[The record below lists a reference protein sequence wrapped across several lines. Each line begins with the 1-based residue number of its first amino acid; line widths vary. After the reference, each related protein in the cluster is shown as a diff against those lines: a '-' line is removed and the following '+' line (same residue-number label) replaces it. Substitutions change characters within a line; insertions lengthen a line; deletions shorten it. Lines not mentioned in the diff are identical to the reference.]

1 MLTDKLKTVE
11 TMGDINDHIVDVQ
24 HAFKH
29 TICIFTF
36 F

>member
-1 MLTDKLKTVE
+1 MLTNKRKTVE
-11 TMGDINDHIVDVQ
+11 TMGDINDHSVDVQ
-24 HAFKH
+24 HACKH